1 MVISDKDALRYV
13 SGLIVLFLPL
23 LASLF
28 DFWSWIVEVLLIF
41 SVLFQTRST
50 GCRKT
55 AIFLGIGY
63 ILAFIPVGISGISL
77 IGFTPWAGILLVVI
91 KEKGFSTSQSVFWS
105 LLLAALIGALP
116 VIPSV
121 NQALQP
127 ENLEKEIALS
137 TQFYQQSLQLIQQF
151 GWPSAIQNQMVSIEQ
166 YKSNLQV
173 IMPVYYQLMPSF
185 AGISAMIEIALV
197 YMLYR
202 IFLGGGKLKP
212 FSLWRMPWYAVWLA
226 IIGIAAYLGGDYFA
240 NSILRIT
247 GMNVMAVA
255 VSITSMIGLSC
266 LAYLIKSLKFSHL
279 LIWII
284 VIMVAFVS
292 PFFFICLIF
301 TGLFDLVFNFRK
313 IPEKMEEQKP

>member
-41 SVLFQTRST
+41 FVLFQTRST

-77 IGFTPWAGILLVVI
+77 IGFAPWAGILLVVI
-91 KEKGFSTSQSVFWS
+91 KEKGFSTSQSIFWS
-105 LLLAALIGALP
+105 LLLAVLIGALP

-127 ENLEKEIALS
+127 ENLEKNIVTVL
-137 TQFYQQSLQLIQQF
+137 QFYEQQGLF
-151 GWPSAIQNQMVSIEQ
+151 SAFQEQGISIEQ
-166 YKSNLQV
+166 FESTLRTMV
-173 IMPVYYQLMPSF
+173 PVYYQLMPAF
-185 AGISAMIEIALV
+185 AGIFAMLEVGLV
-197 YMLYR
+197 YLFFR
-202 IFLGGGKLKP
+202 IFSFGNKLKP

-255 VSITSMIGLSC
+255 ASITSIIGLSC

>member
-28 DFWSWIVEVLLIF
+28 DFWSWIVEVLLIV

-77 IGFTPWAGILLVVI
+77 IGFTPWAGILLVII
-91 KEKGFSTSQSVFWS
+91 KEKGFSTSQSIFWS

-127 ENLEKEIALS
+127 ENLEKNIVTVL
-137 TQFYQQSLQLIQQF
+137 QFYEQQGLF
-151 GWPSAIQNQMVSIEQ
+151 SAFQEQGISIEQ
-166 YKSNLQV
+166 FESTLRTMV
-173 IMPVYYQLMPSF
+173 PVYYQLMPAF
-185 AGISAMIEIALV
+185 AGIFAMLEVGLV
-197 YMLYR
+197 YLFFR
-202 IFLGGGKLKP
+202 IFSFGNKLKP

-247 GMNVMAVA
+247 GMNVMTVA
-255 VSITSMIGLSC
+255 ASITSIIGLSC

-284 VIMVAFVS
+284 VIIVAFVS